1 LRPSE
6 DHYVA
11 ANLAVVACV
20 VAVSVVVLLIN
31 DRYRATLP
39 PEEEAA
45 VRARDRR
52 TCIVMGCVLGS
63 IVAFG
68 AVLDLLDRWS

>member
-1 LRPSE
+1 M
-6 DHYVA
+6 A
-11 ANLAVVACV
+11 GNLAVVACV
-20 VAVSVVVLLIN
+20 VTVSVAILLIN

-52 TCIVMGCVLGS
+52 TCIVIGAVLGS

-68 AVLDLLDRWS
+68 AVLDLVDRWN

>member
-1 LRPSE
+1 M
-6 DHYVA
+6 A
-11 ANLAVVACV
+11 GNLAIVACV
-20 VAVSVVVLLIN
+20 VAVSVVILLIN

-45 VRARDRR
+45 IRARDRR
-52 TCIVMGCVLGS
+52 TCIVIGSVLGS

-68 AVLDLLDRWS
+68 AMLDLLDR